1 MRSRTPFAA
10 LAAALLAVALVA
22 GCSDSE
28 ETWALSDPTAAQHRI
43 DSLVD
48 GTLKAITPAVTIP
61 EDWWYD
67 YDEKRTA
74 FGKETGYADVWR
86 KSYLEQRIAEGKK
99 RVLLDQVEKHWK
111 DQGCTVNPEKPAA
124 LQVYVSA
131 VCADQ
136 AWAMLEI
143 SRNGVAFVEA
153 RVNGTKYPGGPSPF
167 PNTHSPQPTASKA
180 PDEQWDDP
188 YWSH

>member
-1 MRSRTPFAA
+1 MRPRTPFVVLVAALLAA
-10 LAAALLAVALVA
+10 LAA
-22 GCSDSE
+22 GCSGSE
-28 ETWALSDPTAAQHRI
+28 APGPLGDPTAAQRRI
-43 DSLVD
+43 DSLID
-48 GTLKAITPAVTIP
+48 GMTKAITPAVTP
-61 EDWWYD
+61 REDWWYD

-136 AWAMLEI
+136 AWVMLEI
-143 SRNGVAFVEA
+143 SDDGQAFVEA
-153 RVNGTKYPGGPSPF
+153 RVNGTKYLGGPSPF
-167 PNTHSPQPTASKA
+167 PNAHSPQPTASVT
-180 PDEQWDDP
+180 PVGQWDDP